1 MTVLRKKVDV
11 VSLLGIFI
19 MSMCVKKATGVK
31 TGWLGR
37 KQTNGL
43 AGQSRVWE
51 TSSEYV
57 PVRYDKG
64 AVPSGWSKQGKRNHM
79 FAWGKE
85 MILTSVIHTHV
96 PKHENL
102 S

>member
-1 MTVLRKKVDV
+1 MTVLRKKVEV
-11 VSLLGIFI
+11 ASLLGIFI
-19 MSMCVKKATGVK
+19 ISMCVKKATGRK

-37 KQTNGL
+37 KQTSGL

-51 TSSEYV
+51 MNREYMT
-57 PVRYDKG
+57 VRYDKG
-64 AVPSGWSKQGKRNHM
+64 AVPSGWSKQGKRSM

-85 MILTSVIHTHV
+85 TILTSVIHTHV
-96 PKHENL
+96 PAHENL